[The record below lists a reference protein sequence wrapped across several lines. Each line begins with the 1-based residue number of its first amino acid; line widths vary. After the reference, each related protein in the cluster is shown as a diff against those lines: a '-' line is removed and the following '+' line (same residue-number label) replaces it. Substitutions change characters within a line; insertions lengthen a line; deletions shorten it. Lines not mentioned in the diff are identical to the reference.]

1 VLPAEAF
8 GALAARTDPVRS
20 ELVALRWRYR
30 DAESTVSGR
39 GALRVSPPDSLRLDV
54 RGPLGFGRGTLVMAG
69 RDAWADPEDVVRQ
82 VLPRRF
88 LLWAML
94 GVVRAPE
101 DVERFEAADAAGRR
115 FVRLTGPDSGT
126 ATFEM
131 RGDTLAGVVVMRA
144 ERVVGRLT
152 LVRGTEGGV
161 THADAEDLERHARL
175 TFDIERRSPTGGFP
189 PEVWRHP

>member
-1 VLPAEAF
+1 M
-8 GALAARTDPVRS
+8 
-20 ELVALRWRYR
+20 ALRWRYR

-39 GALRVSPPDSLRLDV
+39 GALRVTPPDSLRLDV
-54 RGPLGFGRGTLVMAG
+54 RGPLGFGRGTLVMTG
-69 RDAWADPEDVVRQ
+69 RGAWADPEEVVRQ

-101 DVERFEAADAAGRR
+101 AVERYEAADAAGRR
-115 FVRLTGPDSGT
+115 FVRVTEPDGGT

-131 RGDTLAGVVVMRA
+131 RGDTLAGLVVMRA

-152 LVRGTEGGV
+152 LVRGKEGGV
-161 THADAEDLERHARL
+161 THADAEDLDRHARL
-175 TFDIERRSPTGGFP
+175 TFDIDGRTPTGGFP